1 MCGGIWKRDGLHEL
15 SLYPYVDACIRF
27 SGAVYYL
34 HHIKQEYTTLKAEK
48 QKASSVTVHAR
59 LKPENHEWLADEAI
73 KLDRSISWLID
84 HLVERARLEQ
94 TKQESQ
100 NEH

>member
-1 MCGGIWKRDGLHEL
+1 MK
-15 SLYPYVDACIRF
+15 
-27 SGAVYYL
+27 
-34 HHIKQEYTTLKAEK
+34 TEK
-48 QKASSVTVHAR
+48 QKAASVTVHAR
-59 LKPENHEWLADEAI
+59 LKQENHEWLADEAI

-94 TKQESQ
+94 TKQEIE